1 MYEEYEESNGIG
13 SFLASSAGIAG
24 LGTAGTLAERARRR
38 ANNMDQGFRESF
50 TQVGKDA
57 AKDINNAWHVVVGET
72 DYDGYLRDANDL
84 ENGVINNEAER
95 RRIEAKYDSG
105 ASVPGSFR
113 ERSQRP
119 DAGAFST
126 TSGRG
131 AYIPN
136 PLTQAAV
143 AARDAF
149 APSAEDFLGFR
160 RDDRLR
166 KGQSPE
172 GPKADTVLHRIPLGD
187 AVREFFPSNFGG
199 FDAEERVQRKTAGI
213 DLMRGNSWQSAGS
226 VLGRAASDFV
236 NNGARSVWWLLN
248 APQAVADVAA
258 EGFTGRANREGLY
271 GLDYKLH
278 DDAVKSGWVAPA
290 TEDADVQLKGVTNRV
305 QFDMRNMDTQDPQ
318 LAARVKGLLDKKGK
332 PSGILPK
339 NKQVYSRRRVG
350 NNLSTLLALP
360 AAVAINTGLGL
371 NNPFGG
377 EEGRRAVFESEEDP
391 TKTDNVLAEVASKYI
406 LGRQGK
412 LLPWDEY
419 KQVRPD
425 VTKDEYRAYKA
436 YQFDKRPDYNIFD
449 DGDLNMLDGVVKY
462 NDDGIDGAELMFLG
476 RSMPVATT
484 LVPTAAAIAGGTLGA
499 ALGRHGSL
507 SLSGVEEGIRTGGV
521 EMETLK
527 KELDLLDGDA
537 PERPRKEQRL
547 EKVTRQN
554 EGRIGKQDFMK
565 NGPLKGLFNN
575 PSIRRT
581 GVVRGGVLGGL
592 AAAGISQ
599 LIGNEAEKRRRSY
612 EAEQGI

>member
-13 SFLASSAGIAG
+13 NFLGGAAQGAGIVG

-38 ANNMDQGFRESF
+38 ANSMDQGFRESF
-50 TQVGKDA
+50 VEVGRDA
-57 AKDINNAWHVVVGET
+57 AKDLNNARHVVLGET
-72 DYDGYLRDANDL
+72 PYDGARRAYEQDPGKLSADIAN
-84 ENGVINNEAER
+84 GQTF
-95 RRIEAKYDSG
+95 
-105 ASVPGSFR
+105 PGSFR
-113 ERSQRP
+113 EYSQRP
-119 DAGAFST
+119 EAGVFSAT
-126 TSGRG
+126 TPRG
-131 AYIPN
+131 QYVSN

-160 RDDRLR
+160 REDRLR

-187 AVREFFPSNFGG
+187 AVREFLPSNLGG

-258 EGFTGRANREGLY
+258 EGLTGRANREGLY

-278 DDAVKSGWVAPA
+278 DDAVKAGWVTPA
-290 TEDADVQLKGVTNRV
+290 TEDSDTQLKGVTNRV
-305 QFDMRNMDTQDPQ
+305 QFDMRKMDSNDPQ
-318 LAARVKGLLDKKGK
+318 LAARVQGLIDAKGK
-332 PSGILPK
+332 PSGVLPK

-360 AAVAINTGLGL
+360 AAVAINSGLGL
-371 NNPFGG
+371 NKSFGG
-377 EEGRRAVFESEEDP
+377 EAGRRAVFESEEDT

-412 LLPWDEY
+412 LLPWDQY

-449 DGDLNMLDGVVKY
+449 DGDLNMFDGVVKY
-462 NDDGIDGAELMFLG
+462 NDDGIDGAEVMFLG

-499 ALGRHGSL
+499 ALSRHGSL

-521 EMETLK
+521 EMETLN
-527 KELDLLDGDA
+527 KELDLLEADA

-547 EKVTRQN
+547 EKVIRQN
-554 EGRIGKQDFMK
+554 EGRIAKQDYMK
-565 NGPLKGLFNN
+565 NGPLKGMFNN
-575 PSIRRT
+575 PRLKNT
-581 GVVRGGVLGGL
+581 GVIRGGLIGAA

-599 LIGNEAEKRRRSY
+599 LIGNEAERRRRSY